1 MNIPKVVSDGN
12 GGTHVQIQG
21 MRPDHVKFGI
31 GAGVIVT
38 VTLLIVNLIFSVGAR
53 SNKYETDHEML
64 KDHEA
69 RMREVEKA
77 VADMPRIKDNT
88 DAIKEMLKQHIRDSR

>member
-1 MNIPKVVSDGN
+1 
-12 GGTHVQIQG
+12 
-21 MRPDHVKFGI
+21 
-31 GAGVIVT
+31 
-38 VTLLIVNLIFSVGAR
+38 
-53 SNKYETDHEML
+53 ML

-88 DAIKEMLKQHIRDSR
+88 DAIKEMLKQHIKDSR